1 MISTVCRK
9 AFRLLQPLFFAS
21 AILLFGGCDTPST
34 TGFPDSPTT
43 AAANAA
49 STDPTLLVPGDVIKL
64 EFPGAPEL
72 SQSQRIRPDGR
83 ITLPILGEV
92 TAAGVT
98 FVAFQKDLESKYNSQ
113 LKNSEVLITLDS
125 SSTRT
130 ITVDGSVRN
139 AGSIPIEHPLTAFEA
154 IMMAGGFT
162 EDADMRKVQ
171 IIRLVNGQDRSV
183 FVDLRAAMRGNPA
196 PALKVQAGDIIYVPE
211 KLF

>member
-1 MISTVCRK
+1 MTPTFYRK
-9 AFRLLQPLFFAS
+9 AIRLLPSVLFAS
-21 AILLFGGCDTPST
+21 ALLFLGAGCGTPST
-34 TGFPDSPTT
+34 TGFPDQPT
-43 AAANAA
+43 NAA
-49 STDPTLLVPGDVIKL
+49 TSSDPTILVPGDVIRL
-64 EFPGAPEL
+64 DFPGAPEL

-83 ITLPILGEV
+83 ITLPIIGEV
-92 TAAGVT
+92 TASGVT
-98 FVAFQKDLESKYNSQ
+98 FASFQKDLETKYNSQ
-113 LKNSEVLITLDS
+113 LKNSEVLISLDS

-130 ITVDGSVRN
+130 ITVDGAVRT

-171 IIRLVNGQDRSV
+171 VIRMVNGQDRSV

-196 PALKVQAGDIIYVPE
+196 PALKVQAGDIIYVPD